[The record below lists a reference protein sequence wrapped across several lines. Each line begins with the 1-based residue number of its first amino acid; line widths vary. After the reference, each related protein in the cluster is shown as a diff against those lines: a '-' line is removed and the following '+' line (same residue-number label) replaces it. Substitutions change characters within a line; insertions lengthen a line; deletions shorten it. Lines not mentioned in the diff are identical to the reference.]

1 MSALLPA
8 MLSVM
13 VSIFV
18 VVGNFIKGGRKKY
31 ISNFYKF
38 YAFHDFIIVSVS
50 SFNCVVV
57 ELGQLHSALT
67 GLGVQGGVCP
77 GRNTVK
83 TEDCPWKQ
91 SSNVNNITRQSILC
105 SDSMNLNFLFFYCY

>member
-1 MSALLPA
+1 MPLSLMSALLSALLPEI
-8 MLSVM
+8 LSAM

-38 YAFHDFIIVSVS
+38 SAFHDFIIVS

-91 SSNVNNITRQSILC
+91 SSNVNNISH
-105 SDSMNLNFLFFYCY
+105 